1 MGDMKNIVVVPYNPN
16 WPERFREEATQI
28 AAIFDPELISIHH
41 IGSTSVPGLSAK
53 PIIDIMP
60 VVRDIE
66 KVEMFNPAMI
76 QLGYEPKGENDIPGR
91 RYFVKGGDA
100 SRTHH
105 VHTYAP
111 DNPEVSRH
119 LDFRD
124 YLIAHPEEAQRYAI
138 LKAKLAQQFPQDIFG
153 YMAGKD
159 SFIKETLRKAHEWRG
174 KPTDEQPSTEVDSF
188 KD

>member
-1 MGDMKNIVVVPYNPN
+1 MRNIVVVPYNPN
-16 WPERFREEATQI
+16 WPEQFREEASQI
-28 AAIFDPELISIHH
+28 AAIFGPELISIHH
-41 IGSTSVPGLSAK
+41 IGSTSVPDLSAK

-60 VVRDIE
+60 VVRNIE

-76 QLGYEPKGENDIPGR
+76 QLGYEPKGEFGIPGR
-91 RYFVKGGDA
+91 RYFAKGGDDH
-100 SRTHH
+100 RTHH

-111 DNPEVSRH
+111 DNSEVKRH

-124 YLIAHPEEAQRYAI
+124 YLMTHPEEAQFYAS
-138 LKAKLAQQFPQDIFG
+138 LKAELAQQFPHDIFG